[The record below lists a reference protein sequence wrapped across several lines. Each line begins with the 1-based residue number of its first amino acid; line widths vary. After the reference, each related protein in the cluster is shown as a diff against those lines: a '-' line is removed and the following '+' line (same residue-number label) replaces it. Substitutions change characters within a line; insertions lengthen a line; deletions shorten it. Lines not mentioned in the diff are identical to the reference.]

1 MVQQVFLPDKPG
13 NLRLIPEV
21 HVKVVEGPTSTTLS
35 SDLHNIVLWPPT
47 HAPLYVLIY
56 PHTLMIVIT
65 TTAAINN
72 MLKKESWYVLS
83 DPDTRSPPSL

>member
-47 HAPLYVLIY
+47 HAPLYVLI
-56 PHTLMIVIT
+56 
-65 TTAAINN
+65 
-72 MLKKESWYVLS
+72 
-83 DPDTRSPPSL
+83 